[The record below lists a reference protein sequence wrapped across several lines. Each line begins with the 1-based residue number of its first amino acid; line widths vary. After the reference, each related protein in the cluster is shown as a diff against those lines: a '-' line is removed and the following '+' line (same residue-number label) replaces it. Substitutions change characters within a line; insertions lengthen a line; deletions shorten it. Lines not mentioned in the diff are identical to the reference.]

1 MPRPTVAV
9 YVSRLLS
16 ADVISGAF
24 QGVRLIPKFGV
35 GEFDGSGGGRV
46 RASSSSAAAYLPPS
60 PPPLSTKK
68 ILTGFLRFA

>member
-1 MPRPTVAV
+1 MPSPTVAV

-35 GEFDGSGGGRV
+35 GEFDGSGGGGPDPGQLRRWV
-46 RASSSSAAAYLPPS
+46 SVSRMPYS
-60 PPPLSTKK
+60 
-68 ILTGFLRFA
+68 LRFLGVQSVI